1 MKTVRWILGGAA
13 VALVAGAILLDP
25 PAFLAVAGQ
34 AHIAFVA
41 RAFYILLLCAVLCLF
56 RVLAGPTSADRIM
69 AIDIVGILIVGIC
82 ALLSVSSGQS
92 WYIDIGI
99 AWALQ
104 SFIGVLALAKY
115 LEGKAF
121 DE

>member
-1 MKTVRWILGGAA
+1 MKTIRWTVGGVALAA
-13 VALVAGAILLDP
+13 VVAAILVQP
-25 PAFLAVAGQ
+25 PAFLAAAAQPYG
-34 AHIAFVA
+34 AFVS
-41 RAFYILLLCAVLCLF
+41 RAFYILLLCAVLSLF
-56 RVLAGPTSADRIM
+56 RVLAGPTGADRIM
-69 AIDIVGILIVGIC
+69 AIDIVGILIVGVC
-82 ALLSVSSGQS
+82 ALLGVATGQS

-104 SFIGVLALAKY
+104 SFIGVLALAKH

>member
-1 MKTVRWILGGAA
+1 MRTIRWMTGGI
-13 VALVAGAILLDP
+13 ALVLIVTAILIQP
-25 PAFLAVAGQ
+25 PAFLAAAGQ
-34 AHIAFVA
+34 AHAAIVG
-41 RAFYILLLCAVLCLF
+41 RAFYILLLAAALCLF

-69 AIDIVGILIVGIC
+69 AIDILGVLIVGIC
-82 ALLSVSSGQS
+82 ALMGVSTGQS

-104 SFIGVLALAKY
+104 SFIGVLALAKH